1 MRGFEVLASVL
12 SQLTNMEN
20 PCHGRKCR
28 FTLGLVKQEIKYR
41 VYRVRKGEMILYK
54 DL

>member
-41 VYRVRKGEMILYK
+41 VRKGEMILYK
-54 DL
+54 GL

>member
-20 PCHGRKCR
+20 PCHRRKCGFR
-28 FTLGLVKQEIKYR
+28 LGSVKQEIKYW
-41 VYRVRKGEMILYK
+41 VYRIRKGDDTI
-54 DL
+54 